1 MGNPKKSLKQY
12 TQANRAAWN
21 EAMPRHREA
30 NGSKWDDAFSRPG
43 FVAMTGVE
51 LEMLGS
57 TGVSNKKIAH
67 VCCNNGV
74 ELMSLKNMGAA
85 RCVGFDICD
94 AAIEEAS
101 ARASKFDIHCQF
113 VQTDVYEIP
122 DQYHGVF
129 DIVYISI
136 GCFGWLPD
144 LKRFFEKAA
153 SLLAESGV
161 IFIHEHHPFTEML
174 ASDDIEDADPLKI
187 IEPYFRPEPYEEND
201 GIDYVGNTTYESHTN
216 YWFTWTMSDI
226 FTGLIENGLQIAHF
240 SEYPEDISTIH
251 TRNQDAG
258 IKIPLSYILIA
269 EKRA

>member
-101 ARASKFDIHCQF
+101 ATMLEKKFSC
-113 VQTDVYEIP
+113 
-122 DQYHGVF
+122 
-129 DIVYISI
+129 
-136 GCFGWLPD
+136 LPI
-144 LKRFFEKAA
+144 LKRPGVVVGIVTKTDLLG
-153 SLLAESGV
+153 SLFG
-161 IFIHEHHPFTEML
+161 
-174 ASDDIEDADPLKI
+174 
-187 IEPYFRPEPYEEND
+187 
-201 GIDYVGNTTYESHTN
+201 
-216 YWFTWTMSDI
+216 
-226 FTGLIENGLQIAHF
+226 
-240 SEYPEDISTIH
+240 
-251 TRNQDAG
+251 
-258 IKIPLSYILIA
+258 
-269 EKRA
+269 KRTPARI